1 MPDSPDILMRYI
13 LTGNIFE
20 QQTKTTLWLRSKP
33 DADTSDM
40 LAYLNAI
47 IGDIEV
53 FLLPR
58 FLDFATSDW
67 NITQAS
73 IEVLA
78 GENPFQVIKEYLLT
92 SGERPPDALPPH
104 DAGLLSL
111 YTPYHGRRLHGRLY
125 IPGVPESET
134 AGGVI
139 SATSRAEL
147 SAIGN
152 TMVTR
157 YGEGSSNAF
166 AWICVFSKKNG
177 VERRT
182 IPPPPILIYSPL
194 AANPITRTVA
204 SKYVAT
210 QRHRKVGRG
219 A

>member
-1 MPDSPDILMRYI
+1 MSDKDILMRYV
-13 LTGNIFE
+13 LTGSIFN
-20 QQTKTTLWLRSKP
+20 QQTKTTFWLRSKP
-33 DADTSDM
+33 EADDSDM

-47 IGDIEV
+47 VGDIEV

-58 FLDFATSDW
+58 LLDFATSDW
-67 NITQAS
+67 QVTQAS

-78 GENPFQVIKEYLLT
+78 GENPFQLIKEYLLT
-92 SGERPPDALPPH
+92 TGERPPDALPPH

-111 YTPYHGRRLHGRLY
+111 YTPFHGRRNHGRLY

-139 SATSRAEL
+139 NAVSRAEL

-152 TMVTR
+152 TLVSR
-157 YGEGSSNAF
+157 YGEGSNNAF

-177 VERRT
+177 VERVT
-182 IPPPPILIYSPL
+182 VPPPPKLVYSPL
-194 AANPITRTVA
+194 AAIPVSRTVA
-204 SKYVAT
+204 SQYVAT

-219 A
+219 I